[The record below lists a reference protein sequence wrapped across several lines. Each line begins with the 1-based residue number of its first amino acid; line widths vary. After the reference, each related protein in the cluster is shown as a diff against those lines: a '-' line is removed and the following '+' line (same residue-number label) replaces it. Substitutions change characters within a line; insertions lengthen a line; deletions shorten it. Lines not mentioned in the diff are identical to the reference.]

1 MLPAHLLG
9 ELVCFTA
16 TLNGQ
21 KFLCIQVEFL
31 FFFKLKYSQ
40 NVWVCALLFSFGLFV
55 LWEIFEIIKKHLGHR
70 QCLLSLN
77 NSLLFSKIG
86 DGYCSCN

>member
-9 ELVCFTA
+9 ELVLLHCDPKWSKVS
-16 TLNGQ
+16 LHPSG
-21 KFLCIQVEFL
+21 IS

-40 NVWVCALLFSFGLFV
+40 NVWVCVLLFSFGLFV